1 MAALW
6 MLLACVFFAA
16 MAAVIKILSLKIAV
30 IEILFYRGI
39 INLIFISIVMKV
51 QGVAFKTQVPAM
63 HIMRSGF
70 GMLAMYCGFYALAHL
85 PLGTANTLT
94 YTHPIFQTI
103 ITAMTSAKAID
114 RLLIVAVLCGFA
126 GCIFLFDPQFSSDSI
141 QASVIG
147 ILSGLFTALAYARV
161 GHLVRRGEPEL
172 LIIFYF
178 ALVTTVLSLVII
190 LVSSGFTTLH
200 SADVLW
206 VLALGLLGSF
216 GQMALTRA
224 YGRANPIV
232 VGTLSYSQILFS
244 LILGYVFFA
253 ENISSSMIFGIV
265 LIISSG
271 LIVVFKRARS
281 T

>member
-1 MAALW
+1 MVALW

-16 MAAVIKILSLKIAV
+16 MVAVIKVLSIKLAV

-39 INLIFISIVMKV
+39 INLIFISIVMKLK
-51 QGVAFKTQVPAM
+51 GVSFKTQVPGM
-63 HIMRSGF
+63 HIVRSGF
-70 GMLAMYCGFYALAHL
+70 GVLAMYCGFYAVAHL

-103 ITAMTSAKAID
+103 ITAITSTKSLD
-114 RLLIVAVLCGFA
+114 RLLIFAVLCGFG
-126 GCIFLFDPQFSSDSI
+126 GCIFLLDPQFSGDSM
-141 QASVIG
+141 QASLVG

-161 GHLVRRGEPEL
+161 GRLVRHGEPEL

-178 ALVTTVLSLVII
+178 ALVTTVLSVVII
-190 LVSSGFTTLH
+190 LLSTGFTQLS
-200 SADVLW
+200 SADGLW
-206 VLALGLLGSF
+206 ILALGLLGSF

-232 VGTLSYSQILFS
+232 VGTLSYSQIVFS

-281 T
+281 A